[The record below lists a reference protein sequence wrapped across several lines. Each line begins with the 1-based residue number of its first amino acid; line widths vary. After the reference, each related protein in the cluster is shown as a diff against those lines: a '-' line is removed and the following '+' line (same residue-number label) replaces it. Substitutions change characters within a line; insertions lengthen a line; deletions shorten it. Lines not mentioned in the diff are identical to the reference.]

1 MNANLQP
8 YVPLENMR
16 KAKTLSDFHAV
27 FFHNFFGAHYKSV
40 DLWNESIAVELPGEG
55 VPRDLDS
62 LFEAMDL
69 NRDGSWVKSDINHA
83 STDIPTKIKDR

>member
-8 YVPLENMR
+8 YVPHENMR
-16 KAKTLSDFHAV
+16 KTKTLFDFHAV
-27 FFHNFFGAHYKSV
+27 VFHVFFGAHYKAV
-40 DLWNESIAVELPGEG
+40 DLWNESIAVTLELPGEG

-69 NRDGSWVKSDINHA
+69 NRDGSWVKSDIQ
-83 STDIPTKIKDR
+83 STHPQTSPRK